1 MNSNPAP
8 ANRPSDVAARPS
20 RARWLTILSHR
31 PITYL
36 SGFNYTLVAGGE
48 NSSRRL
54 FCAHESDSEVPSH
67 ASRNNCAVV
76 FGGTLYNRD
85 DLAKQLAE
93 LPILSLDE
101 NVADLILAGYLRWG
115 IDVLPR
121 LRGPFALVIWD
132 SNRNVLFGVRD
143 PLGSHP
149 LFYAEAANAVLVS
162 PATEVLTRQPN
173 VSRDLNRVT
182 MAQLLMQRTLEWQ
195 DTFFE
200 AVRRIPAGHAM

>member
-54 FCAHESDSEVPSH
+54 FCAYESDSEVPSH
-67 ASRNNCAVV
+67 ASRDNCAVV

-85 DLAKQLAE
+85 HLAEQLAE
-93 LPILSLDE
+93 LPTLSLDE

-132 SNRNVLFGVRD
+132 SNRNMLFGVRD

-149 LFYAEAANAVLVS
+149 LFFAEAPGQILVS
-162 PATEVLTRQPN
+162 PSVDLLTRQPN
-173 VSRDLNRVT
+173 VSRELNR
-182 MAQLLMQRTLEWQ
+182 MAMADLL
-195 DTFFE
+195 
-200 AVRRIPAGHAM
+200 